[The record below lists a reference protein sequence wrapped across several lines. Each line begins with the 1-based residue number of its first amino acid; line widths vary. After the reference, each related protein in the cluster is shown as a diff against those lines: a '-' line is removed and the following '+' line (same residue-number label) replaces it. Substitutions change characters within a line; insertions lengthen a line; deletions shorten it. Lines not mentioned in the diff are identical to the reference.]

1 MACETFCGSCM
12 THQLSIAGAGAVILA
27 ESVMKATQQPS
38 NFKFLYDL
46 DLPLKEKIKTIACK
60 MYGADD
66 VEFSERANKKLET
79 YTALGFWK
87 LPICM
92 AKTHLSFSHNP
103 ELKGRP
109 TGFVL
114 PIRDVRASVGAGFI
128 YPLVGDM
135 STMPGLSTR
144 PCFFDMDIDPDT
156 EEITG
161 LS

>member
-1 MACETFCGSCM
+1 MLHFS
-12 THQLSIAGAGAVILA
+12 GAGAVGLA
-27 ESVMKATQQPS
+27 DAVMRATQQTS
-38 NFKFLYDL
+38 SFRFLYEL
-46 DLPLKEKIKTIACK
+46 DLPLKDKIKAIACK
-60 MYGADD
+60 MYGADN
-66 VEFSERANKKLET
+66 VEFSELANRKLDN
-79 YTALGFWK
+79 YTTLGFWK

-156 EEITG
+156 EVITG